1 MTKFLEPNNEFAY
14 NNEFQNTG
22 DLHLNARNLYVGD
35 AWRIERFAV
44 TVANVAERSEYLQE
58 FTDLFGEPSADNACT
73 VFRVDGTSTGLVE
86 RTVDGVNWFPM
97 SHTAGDI
104 EMTMANVAPNGW
116 LLAQGQTVANA
127 ATTYPA
133 LWNVADS
140 SWKAGSSLKLP
151 DLRGRVPVGAT
162 TVTNLDP
169 NISTRN
175 MGAKGG
181 FEKVILAE
189 GETPIRY
196 HRHDV
201 DLFTSSAG
209 NHRHRHSELK
219 GINIDGKGI
228 EYMYANPK
236 GGSYTT
242 YSGDHVHRVFGPTS
256 TPEHVSFG
264 GTTDAHE
271 NMQPFIVVNFKIKV

>member
-35 AWRIERFAV
+35 SWRIERFAV
-44 TVANVAERSEYLQE
+44 TVANIAERNEYLAE
-58 FTDLFGEPSADNACT
+58 FTSLFGEPSIENPCT

-86 RTVDGVNWFPM
+86 RTFNGVNWFAM
-97 SHTAGDI
+97 SPIAGDI
-104 EMTMANVAPNGW
+104 EMTMAATAPTGW
-116 LLAQGQTVANA
+116 LLAQGQTISNA

-133 LWNVADS
+133 LWAVADS

-151 DLRGRVPVGAT
+151 DLQGRVPIGVASGT
-162 TVTNLDP
+162 DLDSG
-169 NISTRN
+169 ISNRN

-189 GETPIRY
+189 GETPLKEHQHVI
-196 HRHDV
+196 
-201 DLFTSSAG
+201 DLPTSPAG
-209 NHRHRHSELK
+209 NHRHRHSQLS
-219 GINIDGKGI
+219 GYNIDDGKHD
-228 EYMYANPK
+228 YMYANPNGK
-236 GGSYTT
+236 SYTT
-242 YSGDHVHRVFGPTS
+242 YSGDHIHRVFGIT
-256 TPEHVSFG
+256 EHITRV
-264 GTTDAHE
+264 DPRVAAHE

>member
-35 AWRIERFAV
+35 SWRIERFAV
-44 TVANVAERSEYLQE
+44 TVANIAKRNEYLSE
-58 FTDLFGEPSADNACT
+58 FTSLFGEPSIENPCT

-86 RTVDGVNWFPM
+86 RTFNGVNWFAM
-97 SHTAGDI
+97 SPTAGDI
-104 EMTMANVAPNGW
+104 EMTMAATAPTGW
-116 LLAQGQTVANA
+116 LLAQGQTISNA

-133 LWNVADS
+133 LWAVADS

-151 DLRGRVPVGAT
+151 DLRGRVPIGVASGT
-162 TVTNLDP
+162 GLDSG
-169 NISTRN
+169 ISNRN

-181 FEKVILAE
+181 LEKVILAV
-189 GETPIRY
+189 GETPLQEHTHGVSIT
-196 HRHDV
+196 
-201 DLFTSSAG
+201 TSNAG
-209 NHRHRHSELK
+209 NHRHKLSLVSGK
-219 GINIDGKGI
+219 NIDGEGI
-228 EYMYANPK
+228 EYMTDNPIK

-242 YSGDHVHRVFGPTS
+242 LNGDHNHNVVGNTAKQNETFAIN
-256 TPEHVSFG
+256 
-264 GTTDAHE
+264 AHE